1 MNCDFLNRTAV
12 ATAAMAAS
20 AHSGPRQT
28 TTVFGG
34 HGKRNEFVL
43 SAHLQLLNGGTE
55 PIGSPGPIGVTAGGF
70 LKQLVIEPI
79 ALVKTAE
86 RSEIYHSLNLGPA
99 TFFD

>member
-1 MNCDFLNRTAV
+1 LRLPEPHRGCNRGYGSRCAFRSST
-12 ATAAMAAS
+12 
-20 AHSGPRQT
+20 T